1 MIYYPLSTIMLAGIK
16 DILVISTAED
26 LPSIERLLGKGTS
39 YGINL
44 SYCVQPSPDGLA
56 QAFLLGES
64 FIGDDSC
71 CLILGDNVF
80 YGNGLGRL
88 LDSAINNAESGNATV
103 FGYYVSEPQ
112 RFGIIGFNDKGE
124 AESIEEKPVYPK
136 SNYAVT
142 GMYFY
147 PSGIVSKARQII
159 PSERGE
165 LEITSLNEMYL
176 KENRLSVQLLGR
188 GFSWFDAGTIDS
200 LAEAAEFVR
209 VVQSRQGVEIAA
221 LEEIAFRNGWISKD
235 ELVRSAD
242 KYGNSPYGRHLWQV
256 ADGKIRY

>member
-1 MIYYPLSTIMLAGIK
+1 
-16 DILVISTAED
+16 
-26 LPSIERLLGKGTS
+26 
-39 YGINL
+39 
-44 SYCVQPSPDGLA
+44 
-56 QAFLLGES
+56 
-64 FIGDDSC
+64 
-71 CLILGDNVF
+71 
-80 YGNGLGRL
+80 
-88 LDSAINNAESGNATV
+88 
-103 FGYYVSEPQ
+103 
-112 RFGIIGFNDKGE
+112 
-124 AESIEEKPVYPK
+124 
-136 SNYAVT
+136 
-142 GMYFY
+142 
-147 PSGIVSKARQII
+147 
-159 PSERGE
+159 
-165 LEITSLNEMYL
+165 MYL